1 MKKNILAFLLPFM
14 CLTVYS
20 QADTLNLSKPV
31 VEINDTAILT
41 KKIAVDNTNNKRKVI
56 VQSPSRNSISSFV
69 MSVFD
74 DINALSKDVS
84 NVFDEVVVGG
94 SLSLRSNQQAKHTY
108 EKDIF
113 GNTVVK
119 DASGRTVQTI
129 GEDIFGN
136 TVIKDESGRTVQSVG
151 KDIFGNTVVKD
162 ASGRTVQ
169 TIGEDIF
176 GNTVVKDAYGREIA
190 SFEKDIFGN
199 HVLKSNNGNTIVNII
214 CKNNGQI
221 LVFNEKAEVIAKY
234 IDNTFQIIVEK
245 VAVDLKIIELYITR
259 HLK

>member
-1 MKKNILAFLLPFM
+1 MKKNILAFLLTFM

-41 KKIAVDNTNNKRKVI
+41 KKTAVDNTNNKRKVI

-108 EKDIF
+108 EK
-113 GNTVVK
+113 
-119 DASGRTVQTI
+119 
-129 GEDIFGN
+129 DIFGN

-221 LVFNEKAEVIAKY
+221 LVLNEKAEVIAKY

>member
-56 VQSPSRNSISSFV
+56 VQSPSRNSISDFV

-113 GNTVVK
+113 GNTVIK
-119 DASGRTVQTI
+119 DA
-129 GEDIFGN
+129 
-136 TVIKDESGRTVQSVG
+136 SGRTVQSVG

-221 LVFNEKAEVIAKY
+221 LVLNEKAEVIAKY

>member
-1 MKKNILAFLLPFM
+1 M
-14 CLTVYS
+14 
-20 QADTLNLSKPV
+20 
-31 VEINDTAILT
+31 
-41 KKIAVDNTNNKRKVI
+41 
-56 VQSPSRNSISSFV
+56 
-69 MSVFD
+69 
-74 DINALSKDVS
+74 
-84 NVFDEVVVGG
+84 
-94 SLSLRSNQQAKHTY
+94 
-108 EKDIF
+108 
-113 GNTVVK
+113 
-119 DASGRTVQTI
+119 
-129 GEDIFGN
+129 
-136 TVIKDESGRTVQSVG
+136 
-151 KDIFGNTVVKD
+151 KD

-221 LVFNEKAEVIAKY
+221 LVLNEKAEVIAKY